1 MSFLKKHLKKAVYP
15 FILFQIICGTKDFL
29 SVYAFSYAI
38 EAVVNNDTIQA
49 SVLLLVFTMAFFVGV
64 ILSDTFFKEKLLLKL
79 RSDLLRSYKN
89 KIMRLEL
96 CGLEDLDRG
105 KILSSYTGDMNKI
118 CDWLQWTLSRMI
130 QLVTYFLLAF
140 FFCLGKSIPLTAV
153 LAVLVAVIM
162 PLVMKLVGKL
172 DLDVRKERCCSD
184 TIIKRVCETVQC
196 METLRVFDLS
206 GRRQKKVL
214 EEIDQKYEIDLKI
227 STVKG
232 AAKTM
237 SFAAGYLPG
246 IAAAIVGGYFY
257 VEGKITIAF
266 LLAFVQIVMGRVSM
280 FFPQIS
286 EFFSSE
292 KEVKVYMDRIDGFLG
307 MPEETDQGDVGNHDD
322 SPLLSFHDVSFKGTD
337 GNPILSHISFCVNE
351 GEKIAVVGYS
361 GSGKTT
367 LLKLI
372 MGFYNHAYGGN
383 ILFRNLEI
391 RNWNQNA
398 LREQIAPVFQNDF
411 VFENERLSGGQ
422 IQNKLLERAMTKMS
436 SELILLDEP
445 MANLDNATAEK
456 NARKLLNSHYKK
468 TVIWTEHRLPLVKD
482 SDRIIVLDHGRI
494 AEIGTHKELLEK
506 KGLYH
511 HLYQKQAKE
520 WEKAICV

>member
-1 MSFLKKHLKKAVYP
+1 MNFLKKHLKKAIYP
-15 FILFQIICGTKDFL
+15 FLFFQIICGTKDFL

-38 EAVVNNDTIQA
+38 EVVVSNGNIQE
-49 SVLLLVFTMAFFVGV
+49 SVVLLTFTMLIFVGA
-64 ILSDTFFKEKLLLKL
+64 ILSDTLFKGKMLLKL
-79 RSDLLRSYKN
+79 RSDLLRGYED

-96 CGLEDLDRG
+96 CGLEDLDSG
-105 KILSSYTGDMNKI
+105 QLLSSYTSDMNKI

-140 FFCLGKSIPLTAV
+140 FFCLGKNPPLTAV
-153 LAVLVAVIM
+153 LAVLIAVIM
-162 PLVMKLVGKL
+162 PLVMRLVGRL
-172 DLDVRKERCCSD
+172 DMDVRKERYCSD
-184 TIIKRVCETVQC
+184 TIMKRVSETVQY
-196 METLRVFDLS
+196 METLRVFDLF

-214 EEIDQKYEIDLKI
+214 EEIDQKNEIDLKI

-232 AAKTM
+232 AAQTM
-237 SFAAGYLPG
+237 SFVAGYLPG
-246 IAAAIVGGYFY
+246 IVAVIVGGHFY
-257 VEGKITIAF
+257 VEGEITIAF

-286 EFFSSE
+286 EFFSSA
-292 KEVKVYMDRIDGFLG
+292 KEMKVYMDRIDSFLE
-307 MPEETDQGDVGNHDD
+307 MPEETNQGAVGTDDD
-322 SPLLSFHDVSFKGTD
+322 SPLLAFQDVSFKGTD
-337 GNPILSHISFCVNE
+337 GNPILSHIFFCVNE

-367 LLKLI
+367 LLKLM
-372 MGFYNHAYGGN
+372 MGFYNHTYGGS

-398 LREQIAPVFQNDF
+398 LRERIAPVFQNDF
-411 VFENERLSGGQ
+411 VFENEKLSGGQ
-422 IQNKLLERAMTKMS
+422 IQNKLLERAMAKTS

-456 NARKLLNSHYKK
+456 NARKLLDSQNKK
-468 TVIWTEHRLPLVKD
+468 TVIWAEHRLPLVKD

-494 AEIGTHKELLEK
+494 AEIGTHEELLEK

-511 HLYQKQAKE
+511 RLYQKQEKE
-520 WEKAICV
+520 WEKAICM